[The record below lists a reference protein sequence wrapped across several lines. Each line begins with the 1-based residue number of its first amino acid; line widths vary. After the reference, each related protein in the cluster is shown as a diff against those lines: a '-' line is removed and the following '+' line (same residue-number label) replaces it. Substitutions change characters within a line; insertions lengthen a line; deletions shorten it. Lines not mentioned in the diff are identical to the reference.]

1 MKYFLFFLFLSST
14 LHAKDI
20 HLIYDFNDGL
30 QGWDIGFADYPAGD
44 EEFME
49 LEGGIRNLPPEIS
62 TERQGL
68 LISGNNHSDDLYM
81 YMTKEI
87 GRVEGLIPGK
97 SYEVW
102 FKTTFDSNA
111 ASGCLGTGGAPGES
125 VFLKGNA
132 LAQSPETF
140 VDDLNHVRTF
150 FDHGPVI
157 SHIANGIDCEEERG
171 EYVSLTRTGP
181 TLKARVSK
189 GGSLWLVLGTDSG
202 FESTTALYYEKIEV
216 TLKILDR

>member
-1 MKYFLFFLFLSST
+1 MKVFLFLLFLSST

-20 HLIYDFNDGL
+20 HLVYDFNRGL
-30 QGWDIGFADYPAGD
+30 QGWTIGFADYPAGD

-49 LEGGIRNLPPEIS
+49 LEGGIRNLPAEIS

-68 LISGNNHSDDLYM
+68 FLSGNNHSDDLYM

-87 GRVEGLIPGK
+87 GRAEGLIPGQR
-97 SYEVW
+97 YEVRI
-102 FKTTFDSNA
+102 KTTFDSNA

-125 VFLKGNA
+125 VFLKGNV
-132 LAQSPETF
+132 LTQPPETF

-150 FDHGPVI
+150 FDHGPLI
-157 SHIANGIDCEEERG
+157 SHIANGIDCEVERG
-171 EYVSLTRTGP
+171 EYVSLTRLGP
-181 TLKARVSK
+181 ILKARVSK

-216 TLKILDR
+216 TLKSL